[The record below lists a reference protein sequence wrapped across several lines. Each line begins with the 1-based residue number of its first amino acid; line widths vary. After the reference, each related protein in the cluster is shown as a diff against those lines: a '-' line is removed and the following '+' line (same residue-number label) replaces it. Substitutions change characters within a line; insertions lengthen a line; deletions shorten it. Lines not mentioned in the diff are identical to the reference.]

1 MFYVLSVP
9 RNEILI
15 KFQLNDKLMNLKFN
29 LFDGQDLKSVKWKNN
44 LDSFIVVNV
53 QENNTLIM
61 FT

>member
-29 LFDGQDLKSVKWKNN
+29 LFDGQDLKSVK
-44 LDSFIVVNV
+44 
-53 QENNTLIM
+53 
-61 FT
+61 